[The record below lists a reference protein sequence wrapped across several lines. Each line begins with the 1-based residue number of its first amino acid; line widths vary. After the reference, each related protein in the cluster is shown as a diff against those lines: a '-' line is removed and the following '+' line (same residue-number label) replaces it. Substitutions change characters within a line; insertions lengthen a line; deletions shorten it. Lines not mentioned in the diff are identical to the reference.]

1 MAEPD
6 EKVEESKPEGDNK
19 STKEKKPLINRF
31 SQFIVFFCMMYGLAL
46 TTVSYVYSA
55 LGYEP
60 LVDLSSVIVQT
71 IVAPCTVWLCQNAIL
86 NIFEKNKL
94 AFSTPLTRLEQE
106 DELNGLENALT
117 DLSNELKQEGESND
131 GIFG

>member
-1 MAEPD
+1 MPEETIQTEDKKQD
-6 EKVEESKPEGDNK
+6 ENK
-19 STKEKKPLINRF
+19 LKDKKPLINRF
-31 SQFIVFFCMMYGLAL
+31 SQFIVFFCMLYGLAL
-46 TTVSYVYSA
+46 TTVSYVYAA

-106 DELNGLENALT
+106 DEMKGLEDALVDIGGELISTEKEEINNGLP
-117 DLSNELKQEGESND
+117 G
-131 GIFG
+131 

>member
-1 MAEPD
+1 MTDQLNNE
-6 EKVEESKPEGDNK
+6 DNK
-19 STKEKKPLINRF
+19 PKKKPLISRF
-31 SQFIVFFCMMYGLAL
+31 SQFIVFFCMLYGLAL
-46 TTVSYVYSA
+46 TTVSYVFSA

-71 IVAPCTVWLCQNAIL
+71 IVAPCTVWLCQNAIC

-106 DELNGLENALT
+106 DAINSIESTLSELKDITPQKEEITNGLP
-117 DLSNELKQEGESND
+117 G
-131 GIFG
+131 

>member
-6 EKVEESKPEGDNK
+6 GKVEESKPEGDNK

>member
-1 MAEPD
+1 MPEEAMQTEDKKKD
-6 EKVEESKPEGDNK
+6 ENK
-19 STKEKKPLINRF
+19 LKEKKPLINRF
-31 SQFIVFFCMMYGLAL
+31 SQFIVFFCMLYGLAL
-46 TTVSYVYSA
+46 TTVSYVYAA

-106 DELNGLENALT
+106 DEMKGLEDALVDIGGELISTEKEEINNGLP
-117 DLSNELKQEGESND
+117 G
-131 GIFG
+131 